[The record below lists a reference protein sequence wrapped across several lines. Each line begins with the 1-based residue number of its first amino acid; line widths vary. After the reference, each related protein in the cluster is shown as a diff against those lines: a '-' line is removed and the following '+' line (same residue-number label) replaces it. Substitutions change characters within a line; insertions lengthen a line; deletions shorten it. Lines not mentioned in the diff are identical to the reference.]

1 MTYKKLS
8 GVPESGHPNLT
19 AHPDITTMIY
29 IYKSFAAQSWGGRIR
44 SLRMPDTHV
53 SLTAHPGSNLSE
65 RVDFPAPART
75 RSVD

>member
-19 AHPDITTMIY
+19 AHP
-29 IYKSFAAQSWGGRIR
+29 
-44 SLRMPDTHV
+44 
-53 SLTAHPGSNLSE
+53 GSTLSE